1 METADFD
8 VADFD
13 PRAREADKALFV
25 RFYTQPL
32 KNEAKS
38 VEEGRPIFDDS
49 EMIEIRVRGE
59 KDNVVVRESRP
70 DDHERFREAYKFFRE
85 GKSLS
90 ESGTPLA
97 AWPAMT
103 SAQVEELKYF
113 KFFTVEDL
121 AHAPESA
128 LGKFAGLRALR
139 DRAVTFLEAAKGNA
153 PLEKMNKELLDKQ
166 NQIDTMQ
173 AQLAAV
179 NEQMA
184 KLSAQLEK
192 VKK

>member
-1 METADFD
+1 MDTADFD
-8 VADFD
+8 IADFD

-25 RFYTQPL
+25 RFYTQPI
-32 KNEAKS
+32 KNEEKS
-38 VEEGRPIFDDS
+38 VLEGRPIYDDA

-59 KDNVVVRESRP
+59 KDNIVLREARP
-70 DDHERFREAYKFFRE
+70 DDHVRFSEAHKFFRE

-90 ESGTPLA
+90 DSGTPLS
-97 AWPAMT
+97 AWPSMS

-128 LGKFAGLRALR
+128 LGKFPGLRGLR

-153 PLEKMNKELLDKQ
+153 PLEKMNKELEDKQ

-173 AQLAAV
+173 KQLEAV

-184 KLSAQLEK
+184 KLAAQLEK
-192 VKK
+192 KK